1 MILLPVSFRYLI
13 KAFIKPNCYLSFL
26 IFPFTYSYLFQ
37 CGFYNFCFAFIPLFV
52 TLGYWFRID
61 HRRFRKG
68 TVGILFLLISC
79 TYFAH
84 GMIFGILCAF
94 LAMDIVFHM
103 VRAKFSPELLKN
115 EVIHKILALTIAT
128 VPSLILFAWTLSRV
142 DFGSS
147 GEKYP
152 FHELL
157 RWIYTLRP
165 LVIFTTAEFGRTV
178 ILVLSF
184 LGILIISLSVR
195 IKSLFFSKPSEH
207 DNQAWWR
214 LLRYSDIFIAFAL
227 IVLWLFIKV
236 PNGASAGMMSD
247 RLILIFFMFLI
258 VWLSIQTVPRWLVWV
273 VFVLITGAH
282 VSLLME
288 RWKSYS
294 SFSDIAGEIAG
305 NSKYLK
311 NGSVILTINFSD
323 NWFLGHSADY
333 MGIDKPLVL
342 LDNYEPVRS
351 TFPVVWNTDQMPAI
365 NFGNKTEIKDYWW
378 MSGKKNTKFK
388 KIDNIL
394 VIGDMSNLNGE
405 KWKCVLME
413 LSGSYTLISTD
424 KVHFI
429 NLFGLKQGS
438 PMVRNDNQ

>member
-294 SFSDIAGEIAG
+294 SFSDIA
-305 NSKYLK
+305 
-311 NGSVILTINFSD
+311 
-323 NWFLGHSADY
+323 
-333 MGIDKPLVL
+333 DKPLVL